1 MEKVSY
7 ALGLSIGNNLLSS
20 GIKDVNLEKF
30 SKGVSD
36 VLKGANPE
44 MSYDEAKKILDKFF
58 KELAEKINGQ
68 NAAVGKA
75 FLEKNKKEEGVIE
88 LPSGLQYKV
97 LKEGNGKKPKATD
110 KVRCHYEGMLLDGT
124 VFDSSIKRGEP
135 AVFGVNQV
143 IQGWVEALQLMQEG
157 SKWRLFIPSEMAY
170 GARGAGNSIPPHATL
185 IFDVELLAV
194 EN

>member
-7 ALGLSIGNNLLSS
+7 ALGLSIGNNLLNS
-20 GIKDVNLEKF
+20 GIKDMNLEQF
-30 SKGVSD
+30 TKGVSD
-36 VLKGANPE
+36 VLKGATPD
-44 MSYDEAKKILDKFF
+44 MKYDEAKKILDKFF
-58 KELAEKINGQ
+58 TELADKINSQ
-68 NAAVGKA
+68 NIAVGKA
-75 FLEKNKKEEGVIE
+75 FLEKNKKEEGVVE

-124 VFDSSIKRGEP
+124 IFDSSIKRGEP

-157 SKWRLFIPSEMAY
+157 AKWRLFIPSEMAY

-185 IFDVELLAV
+185 IFDVELISV
-194 EN
+194 ES

>member
-30 SKGVSD
+30 AKGVSD

-185 IFDVELLAV
+185 IFDVELISV
-194 EN
+194 ES

>member
-185 IFDVELLAV
+185 IFDVELIEV
-194 EN
+194 V

>member
-75 FLEKNKKEEGVIE
+75 FLEKNKKEDGVIE

-185 IFDVELLAV
+185 IFDVELISV
-194 EN
+194 ES